1 MITDNYLTSAIET
14 MAEVKKELEAEI
26 SRLKQHD
33 VETANLENILRL
45 LKKIDSFLVRIQE
58 AFN

>member
-1 MITDNYLTSAIET
+1 MITDNYLTIAIET
-14 MAEVKKELEAEI
+14 MAEVKKELDAEI

-33 VETANLENILRL
+33 VDTANLENILRL